1 MAARYSARSFTG
13 TLRKSC
19 ALNPHITIPCIRLL
33 QEGKTAAGKSQNH
46 FVVLCGTLSPSLAL
60 SNLPDGDSAYQ
71 TANALVYQHQHGVE
85 RPKQEGR
92 KNARE
97 EQCPVTIEPDP

>member
-1 MAARYSARSFTG
+1 GWGEQERKSVAARYSARSFTG

-33 QEGKTAAGKSQNH
+33 QEGKTAAGKSQHH
-46 FVVLCGTLSPSLAL
+46 FVVLSGTLSPSLAL

-71 TANALVYQHQHGVE
+71 TAIALEYHHEHGME
-85 RPKQEGR
+85 RAKQ
-92 KNARE
+92 
-97 EQCPVTIEPDP
+97 

>member
-1 MAARYSARSFTG
+1 VAARYSARSFTG

-46 FVVLCGTLSPSLAL
+46 FVVLRGTLSPSLAL
-60 SNLPDGDSAYQ
+60 SNLPDGDSA
-71 TANALVYQHQHGVE
+71 
-85 RPKQEGR
+85 
-92 KNARE
+92 
-97 EQCPVTIEPDP
+97 